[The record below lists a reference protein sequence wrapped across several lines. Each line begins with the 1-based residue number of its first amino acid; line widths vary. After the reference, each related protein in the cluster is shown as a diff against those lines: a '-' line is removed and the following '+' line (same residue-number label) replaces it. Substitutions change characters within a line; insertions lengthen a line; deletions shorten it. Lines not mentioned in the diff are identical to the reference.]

1 MIIIINDIGDVDDLI
16 LLMAWC
22 HYLHSRYEPKATA
35 KGSLCYYKVFSSV
48 DDFKRGLDIRMPL
61 IIEIFDRINDNLIFV
76 GHLKLFGWFSD
87 LFLLQAKEGEDKWR
101 EAETF
106 KFDFD

>member
-1 MIIIINDIGDVDDLI
+1 MIMTLMMLMMMI

-35 KGSLCYYKVFSSV
+35 KGSLCYYKVCSAV
-48 DDFKRGLDIRMPL
+48 NDFKRGLDIRMPL

-76 GHLKLFGWFSD
+76 GHLK
-87 LFLLQAKEGEDKWR
+87 
-101 EAETF
+101 
-106 KFDFD
+106 